1 MSDSNWRPE
10 GSEQQDT
17 SSTGAD
23 KDFSGQPLEV
33 RTNKEWRL
41 IEKVVLG
48 LFKEQRR
55 ARRWGIF
62 FKLATLGYFIV
73 ILLLAWPSA
82 ETELGTK
89 DHVALIDLKGV
100 IADGEE
106 ASADAINASLRDAF
120 ADAHAKAVIL
130 RINSPGGS
138 PVQAGQIY
146 DEIKRLRGLHPDKKL
161 YAVID
166 DIGASGGYY
175 VAAAA
180 DDIYADKASI
190 VGSIGVIS
198 SGFGFVQLMDK
209 LGVER
214 RTMTSGKYKN
224 LLDPFSPRSEEIDQ
238 RWQAM
243 LDVTHQQFI
252 DEVKKGRGD
261 RLKDAPDLFTGMVW
275 TGQQAV
281 TLGLI
286 DGLGSVD
293 SVAREVVGLDEVQ
306 DYAPEMSPWQKLT
319 REFGVSVGRGV
330 SQQLGLDLPLMH

>member
-33 RTNKEWRL
+33 RTNKEWSL

-106 ASADAINASLRDAF
+106 ASADAINA
-120 ADAHAKAVIL
+120 
-130 RINSPGGS
+130 
-138 PVQAGQIY
+138 
-146 DEIKRLRGLHPDKKL
+146 
-161 YAVID
+161 
-166 DIGASGGYY
+166 
-175 VAAAA
+175 
-180 DDIYADKASI
+180 
-190 VGSIGVIS
+190 
-198 SGFGFVQLMDK
+198 
-209 LGVER
+209 
-214 RTMTSGKYKN
+214 
-224 LLDPFSPRSEEIDQ
+224 
-238 RWQAM
+238 
-243 LDVTHQQFI
+243 
-252 DEVKKGRGD
+252 
-261 RLKDAPDLFTGMVW
+261 
-275 TGQQAV
+275 
-281 TLGLI
+281 
-286 DGLGSVD
+286 
-293 SVAREVVGLDEVQ
+293 
-306 DYAPEMSPWQKLT
+306 
-319 REFGVSVGRGV
+319 
-330 SQQLGLDLPLMH
+330 